1 MDRTAYAAM
10 DTIERSHWWYV
21 ARRKVLAALIARQ
34 VPLRG
39 SARILDASCGT
50 GGNLPFLGAFG
61 NLDACEYDAEAR
73 DIARRKTGIDV
84 VPAAFPD
91 DLERLG
97 SDYDLITV
105 LDVLEHI
112 DDDEATLRALGRRLS
127 MEGRL
132 LVTVPAIPQL
142 WSAHD
147 TVHHHLRRY
156 TRDGLRQV
164 VKRSGLHDHAIGYFN
179 SLLFPLAVI
188 QRIGSRISGRDEAN
202 LTMPS
207 RWLNATLRTI
217 FASEA
222 SLIGRV
228 PMPIGLS
235 LYAIIGREAKPGS

>member
-10 DTIERSHWWYV
+10 DSIERSHWWYV
-21 ARRKVLAALIARQ
+21 ARRKVLAALIARR
-34 VPLRG
+34 VTLPDD
-39 SARILDASCGT
+39 ARLLDAGCGT
-50 GGNLPFLGAFG
+50 GGNLSFLGTFG
-61 NLDACEYDAEAR
+61 RLNACEYDDEAR
-73 DIARRKTGIDV
+73 KIAQTKSGIEV

-91 DLERLG
+91 DLGRIG
-97 SDYDLITV
+97 ANYDLITL

-112 DDDEATLRALGRRLS
+112 DDDEATLRALGGRLS
-127 MEGRL
+127 MTGRL
-132 LVTVPAIPQL
+132 LVTVPAVPQL

-164 VKRSGLHDHAIGYFN
+164 VRRSGLRDHAIGYFN

-188 QRIGSRISGRDEAN
+188 DRIGARIRGRDEAN

-217 FASEA
+217 FAREA
-222 SLIGRV
+222 ALIGRI

-235 LYAIIGREAKPGS
+235 LYAIIGRQV